1 MSKEIQ
7 SIQVSLT
14 KLLSDTNLSI
24 KAIVIPIIQRDYAQG
39 RDEEF
44 EIRTNFLQNL
54 RLYIEDEQKES
65 HDLDFVYGNLNSDKE
80 FIPLDG
86 QQRLTTLFLLHYYLS
101 IHDNKFDDFKSVF
114 ATKDNHSRF
123 LYQTRLSS
131 TDFCN
136 ALINN
141 PINLPTDST
150 EKISQNILNRYPW
163 FSDSW
168 KYDPTVVSMLNMLD
182 SIHTCF
188 GDTNGL
194 YERLADTQF
203 PAITFQVLYMSESG
217 LTDDLYIKMNSR
229 GLELTPF
236 ENLKAHI
243 IKRLKDNSET
253 RELVRTANKGGEIV
267 SVKDYFAFKMDINW
281 ANLFWIYRKIF
292 TRKTDRG
299 ESYEVC
305 DVDTSLL
312 NIINTI
318 VLNYKALKPELGIT
332 NEDLTRYNELY
343 WSYYS
348 NVPDDFYL
356 ELIDVLDVFE
366 KDACLEESEQAGIC
380 DRLAGRSKFDVRKT
394 FEKFVKKEFKD
405 AAYDEHIR
413 LYAYYAYLRKHKE
426 NFNQDDFA
434 QWMRIVMN
442 LTMNHTWQNVEDFCR
457 SMRTI
462 RWLNEHNENGI
473 LELMC
478 DERNVQNSGFN
489 PVQFHEECIKACL
502 LLRKDAIE
510 WEKAI
515 YDAENIKYLT
525 GQIISILN
533 FSEIEAYYNKHHA
546 CDWSADS
553 NSEYIN
559 RVNNYIHLYSFVFF
573 ETGVKKELIEDKQLF
588 RRALLCKGDY
598 LIGISSNRWS
608 LIIDKHRDY
617 SWHRYLQDDNEG
629 RRIYFKQL
637 LDEYNEDSQTFISY
651 LDDVI
656 NNYTTDDIHDW
667 RYLLIREPHI
677 WNHFGKDYL
686 LRFHNADKDVYVLS
700 TITMGGWHAELR
712 SLYLYYQALNESFL
726 KKFIKDNY
734 NYSESWEPA
743 YLEMKN
749 DKDFKVGIQFYE
761 NQWRIW
767 IEIIKEEYTFSPQQ
781 IQFFEK
787 MGFSIDDVN
796 VYAQQKDTLDNKFLI
811 DIANNILS

>member
-1 MSKEIQ
+1 MSKDIQ

-14 KLLSDTNLSI
+14 KLLSDTKLSI
-24 KAIVIPIIQRDYAQG
+24 NAIVIPIIQRDYAQG
-39 RDEEF
+39 RNEEY
-44 EIRTNFLQNL
+44 EVRTNFLQNL
-54 RLYIEDEQKES
+54 RLYIEDKQKES

-101 IHDNKFDDFKSVF
+101 IHDNKFADFKSVF

-141 PINLPTDST
+141 PIDIPVGDS
-150 EKISQNILNRYPW
+150 EKISENILHKYPW

-168 KYDPTVVSMLNMLD
+168 KYDPTIVAMLTMLD

-188 GDTNGL
+188 GNTNGL
-194 YERLADTQF
+194 YERLTDLQS
-203 PAITFQVLYMSESG
+203 PAITFQVLYMSDSG

-243 IKRLKDNSET
+243 IKRLKGNPET
-253 RELVRTANKGGEIV
+253 RELVRTENKGGEIV
-267 SVKDYFAFKMDINW
+267 PVKDYFAFKMDINW
-281 ANLFWIYRKIF
+281 ANLFWIYRK
-292 TRKTDRG
+292 THNRKTDNG
-299 ESYEVC
+299 ESYEIC
-305 DVDTSLL
+305 DIDTSLL
-312 NIINTI
+312 NFINTI

-356 ELIDVLDVFE
+356 ELIDIFDIFE

-380 DRLAGRSKFDVRKT
+380 DRLHGRSKYDIRKT
-394 FEKFVKKEFKD
+394 FEMFVKKESKD
-405 AAYDEHIR
+405 AEYDEHIR
-413 LYAYYAYLRKHKE
+413 LYAYYAYIRKHKD
-426 NFNQDDFA
+426 NFNQDDFS

-442 LTMNHTWQNVEDFCR
+442 LTTNHTWQNVEDFCR

-462 RWLNEHNENGI
+462 QWLNEHNENGI
-473 LELMC
+473 LKLMS

-502 LLRKDAIE
+502 LLRQDAIE

-515 YDAENIKYLT
+515 YDAEDIKYLT

-533 FSEIEAYYNKHHA
+533 FSEIEAYYNEHHA

-553 NSEYIN
+553 NNEYL
-559 RVNNYIHLYSFVFF
+559 NNVKKYTHLYSFVFDAN
-573 ETGVKKELIEDKQLF
+573 GVKKELTNDEQLF

-608 LIIDKHRDY
+608 LIINAHRDY
-617 SWHRYLQDDNEG
+617 SWHRYLQDDNDG
-629 RRIYFKQL
+629 RRDYFKQL
-637 LDEYNEDSQTFISY
+637 LNEYNEDSQTFTSY
-651 LDDVI
+651 LEDVI
-656 NNYTTDDIHDW
+656 KNYTTDNVHDW
-667 RYLLIREPHI
+667 RYLLIREPRI
-677 WNHFGKDYL
+677 WDYFRKDYL
-686 LRFHNADKDVYVLS
+686 LRFNNNDKDVYILS
-700 TITMGGWHAELR
+700 TTTMGGWHAELR
-712 SLYLYYQALNESFL
+712 TRYLYFQTVDDPSL
-726 KKFIKDNY
+726 KKYVKGNY
-734 NYSESWEPA
+734 HYSESWEPA

-749 DKDFKVGIQFYE
+749 DKDFVVGIQFYE

-767 IEIIKEEYTFSPQQ
+767 IEIINEEYTFTTQQ
-781 IQFFEK
+781 IHIFEN